1 MWTRNAYLPGVTKTW
16 QGALDYVAGLNAGSG
31 YGGYTDWRLPNLFE
45 LRSLQVYS
53 QSSPAL
59 PSGHPFTNIPSE
71 NPYWTS
77 DTTHGHPTDAN
88 MVGMDGYYG
97 GGFGIN
103 VKTVDYYHGVW
114 AVRGGAPNAAPG
126 DLNLDGIIDLTD
138 AIIALQV
145 ISGISTLNQPQMGYA
160 DINQDGRIGLP
171 EAIYV
176 LQEVAGLR

>member
-1 MWTRNAYLPGVTKTW
+1 MWTRNADLPGVTKTW

-45 LRSLQVYS
+45 LRSLQDYS
-53 QSSPAL
+53 QSSPTL
-59 PSGHPFTNIPSE
+59 PSGHPFVNVLSDIS
-71 NPYWTS
+71 YWTS
-77 DTTHGHPTDAN
+77 DTYHGYPTDASTVQMN
-88 MVGMDGYYG
+88 GFLGGMIGYN
-97 GGFGIN
+97 I
-103 VKTVDYYHGVW
+103 KATEPRWVW

-145 ISGISTLNQPQMGYA
+145 MSGITPLNQPQMGYA
-160 DINQDGRIGLP
+160 DINQDGHIGLP